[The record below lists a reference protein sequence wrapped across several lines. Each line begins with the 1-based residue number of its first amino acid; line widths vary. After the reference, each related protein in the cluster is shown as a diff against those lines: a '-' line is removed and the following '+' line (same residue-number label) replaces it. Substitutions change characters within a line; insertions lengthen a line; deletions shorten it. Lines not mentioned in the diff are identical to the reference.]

1 MIIFEVTE
9 PENIIT
15 VDNAI
20 EKVKHLIVNK
30 ELPPKVV
37 AAKLQRA
44 LRKKYGIVVTTHEDS
59 NAIDPTTMNLNG
71 YFDPSKWMD
80 WENIELVLAHHAD
93 DTSGIVVDDD
103 GWKKLKFRV
112 KQALMH
118 EFIHRKQWNARDGM
132 DTKKAD
138 DVSSILKKFMR
149 TPDEEQVDYLSD
161 ADEIEAH
168 SHDIAIELHN
178 ANLTPEQSMQELRGF
193 SKISSEANKSPS
205 LTLWA
210 YGKYFKKDMKHPVIK
225 KMLKKTYQ
233 YLQYYAS

>member
-1 MIIFEVTE
+1 MIIFEVTS
-9 PENIIT
+9 PQNIVT
-15 VDNAI
+15 VDNDI
-20 EKVKHLIVNK
+20 ERIKHLIVNK
-30 ELPPKVV
+30 ELTPKVI
-37 AAKLQRA
+37 AAKFQRA
-44 LRKKYGIVVTTHEDS
+44 LRKKYGIVVTTHQDS
-59 NAIDPTTMNLNG
+59 KVIEPASMNLNG

-80 WENIELVLAHHAD
+80 WENIELVLAHHPD
-93 DTSGIVVDDD
+93 DEDGIVVDD
-103 GWKKLKFRV
+103 GSWKNLKFRV

-118 EFIHRKQWNARDGM
+118 EFIHREQWTARDGI
-132 DTKKAD
+132 DPGTEK
-138 DVSSILKKFMR
+138 DVLSVLQDFMR

-178 ANLTPEQSMQELRGF
+178 ANLTPVQALDQLRGF
-193 SKISSEANKSPS
+193 SNISSDAGESPS

-233 YLQYYAS
+233 YLQHYAS

>member
-15 VDNAI
+15 VDNEI
-20 EKVKHLIVNK
+20 ERIKHLIVDK
-30 ELPPKVV
+30 ELSPKVI
-37 AAKLQRA
+37 AAKFQRA

-59 NAIDPTTMNLNG
+59 KAVEPDAMNLNG

-80 WENIELVLAHHAD
+80 WENIELVLAHHRDDAD
-93 DTSGIVVDDD
+93 GIVVDDS
-103 GWKKLKFRV
+103 GWKNLKFRV

-118 EFIHRKQWNARDGM
+118 EFIHREQWNARDGI
-132 DTKKAD
+132 DGRKAD
-138 DVSSILKKFMR
+138 DVLSIFKKFMR

-161 ADEIEAH
+161 DDEIEAH

-193 SKISSEANKSPS
+193 SNISSDAKESSS

-210 YGKYFKKDMKHPVIK
+210 YGKYFKKDMTHPVIK

>member
-9 PENIIT
+9 PQNIIT
-15 VDNAI
+15 VDNEI
-20 EKVKHLIVNK
+20 ERIKHLIVNK
-30 ELPPKVV
+30 ELSPKAI
-37 AAKLQRA
+37 AAKFQRA

-59 NAIDPTTMNLNG
+59 KAVEPDAMNLNG

-80 WENIELVLAHHAD
+80 WENIELVLAYHPD
-93 DTSGIVVDDD
+93 DASGIVVDDS
-103 GWKKLKFRV
+103 GWKNLKFRV

-118 EFIHRKQWNARDGM
+118 EFIHREQWNVRDGV
-132 DTKKAD
+132 DPRNEEN
-138 DVSSILKKFMR
+138 VLSILKKFMR

-178 ANLTPEQSMQELRGF
+178 ANLTPEQAVQELRGF
-193 SKISSEANKSPS
+193 SNISSDAVESPS

-210 YGKYFKKDMKHPVIK
+210 YGKYFKKDMKHPVIN